1 MTSSQRNLL
10 LIAAVLAALQFIV
23 KPLLAWQE
31 DVNLTL
37 TLEQGRLER
46 SEQLL
51 VNAERVRQAAND
63 AQAAQQTM
71 LAQFPVATEA
81 TLTQIQLQ
89 GAIEAVFRKHG
100 LRIEEFSWLTG
111 LQPKNASLSQ
121 LRSKLVVSGAMTNI
135 AQAHFELMQSMPT
148 IAQEDIELRQLNR
161 RGSRGGVRLTVMLNV
176 AVQNSDSL
184 EGASS

>member
-10 LIAAVLAALQFIV
+10 LVAGILAALQFLV
-23 KPLLAWQE
+23 KPLLAWQSDLATE
-31 DVNLTL
+31 L

-51 VNAERVRQAAND
+51 ENAELLQQATTEAKT
-63 AQAAQQTM
+63 AEQAM
-71 LAQFPVATEA
+71 LAEFPAATEV
-81 TLTQIQLQ
+81 TLTQIQAQ
-89 GAIEAVFRKHG
+89 GNIEAIFRKHG

-121 LRSKLVVSGAMTNI
+121 LRSKLVVSGTMDDVAR
-135 AQAHFELMQSMPT
+135 AHFELLQEMPT
-148 IAQEDIELRQLNR
+148 IAQDGIEVRRLNR

-176 AVQNSDSL
+176 AVQSNGEAGRS
-184 EGASS
+184 AS